1 MRVRGVGSD
10 SSDGRRQ
17 WLVAILTTVAALF
30 ITLGEASDAFF
41 LTRDLSRELYSK
53 LTHSLEYETVG
64 RLHSGITSEY
74 ASTLLGAAKV
84 SRNVGNGIVARY
96 FESPKFIVTLFESEG
111 RVAGWTLV
119 PRIEGF
125 EPPVELSGG
134 RELRLGQFTFA
145 DASGQDPMTAVDHS
159 RLTSF
164 YLERLETGASD
175 RFVDV
180 FLGSVPYGPGG
191 SADAIADLY
200 EAEVMGTPREVEA
213 AVREMRRA
221 SPNLYGEGSL
231 ELEQVRG
238 SILTNAEFEDY
249 FGPT

>member
-1 MRVRGVGSD
+1 MGSE
-10 SSDGRRQ
+10 SSASRRQ
-17 WLVAILTTVAALF
+17 WFVTILTTIAALF
-30 ITLGEASDAFF
+30 ITFGEASDAFF
-41 LTRDLSRELYSK
+41 LTRDLSREVYSK
-53 LTHSLEYETVG
+53 LTHSLEYDTIG

-84 SRNVGNGIVARY
+84 SRTVGEGVVARY
-96 FESPKFIVTLFESEG
+96 FESPKFIVTLFESDG

-119 PRIEGF
+119 PRVDGF

-134 RELRLGQFTFA
+134 RELPLGRFSFA
-145 DASGQDPMTAVDHS
+145 DASGQEPITTIDHS

-191 SADAIADLY
+191 SADAIAKLY
-200 EAEVMGTPREVEA
+200 EAEVMGTPRDVDA
-213 AVREMRRA
+213 ARQQVRRA
-221 SPNLYGEGSL
+221 SPNLYGEGLL
-231 ELEQVRG
+231 ELEHVRG